1 MNIKYGYLCNSEHI
15 TSNMKQ
21 RTRNMK
27 LERKHKTRA
36 KKKNFGVF
44 GKSVYETLNKKDEIN
59 YLKHATI
66 NIKYDYHCN
75 NEHETS
81 NMKHLAENMKL
92 ECKHKMEAK
101 KKNFRIFRKQYMKN

>member
-1 MNIKYGYLCNSEHI
+1 MNKKDEKNYLKHATINIKYKYLCNREHE
-15 TSNMKQ
+15 TLNVKR
-21 RTRNMK
+21 RTKNMK

-66 NIKYDYHCN
+66 NIKYEYIYN
-75 NEHETS
+75 SEHDTS
-81 NMKHLAENMKL
+81 N
-92 ECKHKMEAK
+92 
-101 KKNFRIFRKQYMKN
+101 RKYET